1 MRWAGRSAPIIAT
14 SSTPV
19 RMPDVP
25 LPDVIAAVISPAP
38 PRGTVTVPAYPSYV
52 LRPGSGVGV
61 WAGYPEMFPVATA
74 GHRTT
79 AGVTFEIVPGEAEI
93 IVDGQ
98 YRGHASEFIP
108 GTPLMLPPGHHRVV
122 VRGDGYR
129 QLTFD
134 VSLAVGTIIP
144 YRGSLDPEFSAL

>member
-38 PRGTVTVPAYPSYV
+38 PRGTVTVHAYPSYV
-52 LRPGSGVGV
+52 LRPGSGVGL

-79 AGVTFEIVPGEAEI
+79 AGVTFE
-93 IVDGQ
+93 
-98 YRGHASEFIP
+98 
-108 GTPLMLPPGHHRVV
+108 
-122 VRGDGYR
+122 
-129 QLTFD
+129 
-134 VSLAVGTIIP
+134 VSLRALASANTALA
-144 YRGSLDPEFSAL
+144 SLGGQASRLR